1 MWFSDLM
8 PLCEAAPM
16 RCGSSPISQTLD
28 GALLSH
34 QLAEWLWESP
44 SPSLNAWFL
53 TCERVMLAE
62 VNPEASLRDN
72 NGDNNEDDNDAIR
85 KALVKFLKLNLA
97 VLGMLWGAELV
108 VWVFEQKKS
117 GENSCRRASRRAAWS
132 TEISNLLGW
141 ICGKL
146 KRSLGWKKC
155 QGSKTE

>member
-1 MWFSDLM
+1 
-8 PLCEAAPM
+8 
-16 RCGSSPISQTLD
+16 
-28 GALLSH
+28 
-34 QLAEWLWESP
+34 
-44 SPSLNAWFL
+44 
-53 TCERVMLAE
+53 MLAE